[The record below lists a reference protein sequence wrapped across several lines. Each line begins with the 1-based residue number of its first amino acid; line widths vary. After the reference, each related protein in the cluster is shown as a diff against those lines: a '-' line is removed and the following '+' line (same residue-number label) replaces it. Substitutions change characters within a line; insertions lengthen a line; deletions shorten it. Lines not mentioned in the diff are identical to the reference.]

1 MMTLTATQQ
10 EMFAQADDFH
20 IAPYRADGKT
30 PGTLTWIWSV
40 VVDGELYVRAWNG
53 QRSRWY
59 NAAKDQGAGKIMIA
73 RDEYTVAF
81 ELVPV
86 ADHEED
92 IFVTTKLQ
100 AEFKSYEEAVAAID
114 RSLNDLNLDYIDMM
128 IIHSPK
134 PWVEFQNDERFFE
147 GNLAAWRALSEAQ
160 AAGKI
165 RAIGVSNF
173 DEIDLQNILDNSDVK
188 PSVDQVLAHI
198 GNVPFSVFEYA
209 QKNDIQ
215 IEAYS
220 PFGHGEML
228 KNKNLQQMANKY
240 CVSVAQ
246 LGIRYLLQLNTLP
259 LPKATSEAHMT
270 ANATV
275 DFTIS
280 DDDMAMLNK
289 VTFNDYGEF
298 SGFPVYGGTLD

>member
-1 MMTLTATQQ
+1 MTIFDETYTLNNGVKIPKIGFGTWMI
-10 EMFAQADDFH
+10 EDNDD
-20 IAPYRADGKT
+20 
-30 PGTLTWIWSV
+30 
-40 VVDGELYVRAWNG
+40 
-53 QRSRWY
+53 
-59 NAAKDQGAGKIMIA
+59 AAKAVETAIKVGYRHIDTAEAYGNEIGVGHGVRNAG
-73 RDEYTVAF
+73 
-81 ELVPV
+81 VPR
-86 ADHEED
+86 ED

-188 PSVDQVLAHI
+188 PAVNQVLAHI

-240 CVSVAQ
+240 GVSVAQ